1 MSASDKA
8 SGKSQSITITSDR
21 GRLDE
26 KEIERMLKEAEEFA
40 ESDRIAREAVEARN
54 QLEAY
59 LYSVRTSVSDTLKDK
74 ISAED
79 KEKVLTKVTDTLSWM
94 EANKNET
101 KEVYDEQR
109 KEVEAIATPVITKA
123 YQASSGGPSSPSND
137 SSPDA
142 DGGDGS
148 SGSGPKVEEVD

>member
-8 SGKSQSITITSDR
+8 SGKSQTITITSDR

-74 ISAED
+74 VSAED
-79 KEKVLTKVTDTLSWM
+79 KEKVLTKVTDTLAWLES
-94 EANKNET
+94 NKTET
-101 KEVYDEQR
+101 KEVYDEKR
-109 KEVEAIATPVITKA
+109 KEVEEIATPVITKA
-123 YQASSGGPSSPSND
+123 YQSSGDSS

-142 DGGDGS
+142 GNDGGDGS
-148 SGSGPKVEEVD
+148 GASGSGPKVEEVD